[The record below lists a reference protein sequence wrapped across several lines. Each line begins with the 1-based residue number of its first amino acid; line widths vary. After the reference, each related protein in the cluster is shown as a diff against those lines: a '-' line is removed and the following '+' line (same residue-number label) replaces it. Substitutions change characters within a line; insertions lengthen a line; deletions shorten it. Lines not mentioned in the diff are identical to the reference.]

1 MLDNLPRLRLS
12 SSHLKMILWIMRNSN
27 PKDVPS
33 YKTLREEQ
41 ARLRNLCGIPSIQ
54 YKSQLGDIYYLND
67 VIDMIKKNF
76 ENPETAQHLMFYP
89 EDTDGGPC
97 SEFTQFVRL
106 REHPEQLTPSFSKD
120 NKRFYVNELA
130 ILSDGRMVI
139 PIIWVHVKGV
149 MQAYCR
155 TVTLGPT
162 GLIVHDQE
170 VQIPGSNF
178 TTNFPEIMGQVERLE
193 FAVDS
198 ASYASSMP
206 NKYRELDKDK
216 DHFVVWMPVWADD
229 VSGTRSKQYQKHVNV
244 YMCNGS
250 LPGKLV
256 QQEYHVNF
264 VGSSQQV
271 SATEMLGSV
280 MKQVESTHE
289 KPVECYNA
297 ATGRYCCFRIQVPYL
312 PADNPQQS
320 EECSHI
326 GHNGSF
332 PCRVCH
338 VGGAYT
344 EKETDEGY
352 EAFYNVGKLR
362 SAAETQDAI
371 FEQICLASRG
381 VASHVEAVK
390 TALGTAD
397 KTVQYWIEVLLKKSS
412 ELKRKDPRRPVEDIS
427 VELLLWLVTQTTQPY
442 NPLLDVNFTD
452 FYVDLDASQDT
463 PVENLHTYLL
473 GHEKYAWHSMH
484 TSWNDATQALFT
496 VCLQG
501 TDITGLTVPP
511 IRSAYMMQYRNGL
524 IGKHFKTLMQTAVF
538 HVQDI
543 VSQSQFTLIKALGE
557 LGALLWI
564 AEIDDLEQYLED
576 LEVLIANVLDAWAL
590 VDPTKIL
597 KKIKLHLLK
606 HLPAH
611 ICRFGP
617 SVRFSTEV
625 FECFNAVFRMCSVLS
640 NHQAPSRDIALKNG
654 ELGQVKHIISGGF
667 WVQNGRVSRAGE
679 SVLALLKSTPIIQRH
694 LGWVPPHQ
702 LKPASVRC
710 PGRDK
715 RTTLS
720 GRNTKAFSSCHCPSV
735 ISPMSSWTVA
745 THVISQS
752 EDACPVRSWVID
764 RHFIARIA
772 EILHST
778 DTNPHQEDLV
788 TVQEFTLSE
797 AHHHYYGMPVLHEPQ
812 KEYQVV
818 GAEMIQ
824 FIINVQHDC
833 RLAGC
838 GATGTYA
845 QHHERMDSDK
855 QISCIEHVPGNEQYI
870 INTHALHNAARLRRY
885 LPRYLTVP

>member
-1 MLDNLPRLRLS
+1 M
-12 SSHLKMILWIMRNSN
+12 
-27 PKDVPS
+27 
-33 YKTLREEQ
+33 TL
-41 ARLRNLCGIPSIQ
+41 
-54 YKSQLGDIYYLND
+54 
-67 VIDMIKKNF
+67 
-76 ENPETAQHLMFYP
+76 
-89 EDTDGGPC
+89 
-97 SEFTQFVRL
+97 
-106 REHPEQLTPSFSKD
+106 FS
-120 NKRFYVNELA
+120 
-130 ILSDGRMVI
+130 
-139 PIIWVHVKGV
+139 
-149 MQAYCR
+149 
-155 TVTLGPT
+155 
-162 GLIVHDQE
+162 DQE
-170 VQIPGSNF
+170 I
-178 TTNFPEIMGQVERLE
+178 TKI
-193 FAVDS
+193 
-198 ASYASSMP
+198 ASKMTLF
-206 NKYRELDKDK
+206 R
-216 DHFVVWMPVWADD
+216 
-229 VSGTRSKQYQKHVNV
+229 
-244 YMCNGS
+244 
-250 LPGKLV
+250 
-256 QQEYHVNF
+256 
-264 VGSSQQV
+264 VG
-271 SATEMLGSV
+271 
-280 MKQVESTHE
+280 
-289 KPVECYNA
+289 
-297 ATGRYCCFRIQVPYL
+297 F
-312 PADNPQQS
+312 
-320 EECSHI
+320 
-326 GHNGSF
+326 
-332 PCRVCH
+332 CRRFWGP

-344 EKETDEGY
+344 EKETAEGY

-362 SAAETQDAI
+362 SAAETRDAI
-371 FEQICLASRG
+371 FEQICLASHG

-390 TALGTAD
+390 TAD
-397 KTVQYWIEVLLKKSS
+397 KTAQYWIEHY
-412 ELKRKDPRRPVEDIS
+412 
-427 VELLLWLVTQTTQPY
+427 TQPY

-496 VCLQG
+496 VRLQG

-597 KKIKLHLLK
+597 KKINLHLLK

-611 ICRFGP
+611 IRRFGP

-654 ELGQVKHIISGGF
+654 ELGRVKHIISGGF

-752 EDACPVRSWVID
+752 EDACPVRSWVIVRCKD

-797 AHHHYYGMPVLHEPQ
+797 ARHHYYGMPVLHEPQ

-838 GATGTYA
+838 GAT
-845 QHHERMDSDK
+845 
-855 QISCIEHVPGNEQYI
+855 
-870 INTHALHNAARLRRY
+870 ARLRRY
-885 LPRYLTVP
+885 LPRYLTVPRPLIMDRSKWHSELATELRISQEARRAQIKTQAAATRQKNREKNQTGSTARKRHHAEMELERDDPSNEMDVDLDIPDP